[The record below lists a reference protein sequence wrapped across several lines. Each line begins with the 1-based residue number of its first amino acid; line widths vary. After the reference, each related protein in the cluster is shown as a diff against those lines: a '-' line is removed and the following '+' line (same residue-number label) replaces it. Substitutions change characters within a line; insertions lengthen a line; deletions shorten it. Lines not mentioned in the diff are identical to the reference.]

1 MPGIGFSLQNI
12 PQQWRYA
19 VIGGVIALPFTAF
32 GYWQTGSELSLSPV
46 LFGGLLAGYL
56 AKRQAGESRGVGIR
70 AGLIGGIPILWA
82 ILDILSATSALG
94 GPEWFITGATV
105 LTVGF
110 SAVVAVLGFVLAAF
124 IGKIGAKLG
133 GWLAGKQPTQPNFD
147 GN

>member
-12 PQQWRYA
+12 PRQWRYA
-19 VIGGVIALPFTAF
+19 VVGGLIALPVTAF

-124 IGKIGAKLG
+124 IGEVGAKLG
-133 GWLAGKQPTQPNFD
+133 SWLAGKQPNQPNPAV
-147 GN
+147 N